1 MSKSHWWLYNV
12 HILGHHCFSSSLI
25 KSQSKTM
32 KTKLFENL
40 LSCYFETIC
49 DMCLGIIQKHPIR
62 AEFNFTINQ
71 SEQSNWSH
79 DRLKTNNRVQSIIA
93 NCRQECNVYVGERWI
108 DAKSQHK
115 IISWYS
121 SKCYKINIMIFS

>member
-1 MSKSHWWLYNV
+1 MVVQCAYTWPPLFLIQLNQESKQDNV
-12 HILGHHCFSSSLI
+12 N
-25 KSQSKTM
+25 
-32 KTKLFENL
+32 KLFENL

-49 DMCLGIIQKHPIR
+49 DLCLGIIQKHPIR

-115 IISWYS
+115 IIS
-121 SKCYKINIMIFS
+121 